1 MSGEK
6 MCVFAK
12 RPVFTLAL
20 DFPEGPVQAGDGPK
34 RELGTGGQKV
44 WFQPQTLPLTSAC
57 LCESHHWFW
66 SSHIENRRNTR
77 SFPFEGLVYEATGR
91 RTWKGALPV

>member
-6 MCVFAK
+6 MCIFAK

-34 RELGTGGQKV
+34 RELGTGDRKSGSSLRLYRSPV
-44 WFQPQTLPLTSAC
+44 RAC
-57 LCESHHWFW
+57 V
-66 SSHIENRRNTR
+66 SHIIG
-77 SFPFEGLVYEATGR
+77 FGLSI
-91 RTWKGALPV
+91 